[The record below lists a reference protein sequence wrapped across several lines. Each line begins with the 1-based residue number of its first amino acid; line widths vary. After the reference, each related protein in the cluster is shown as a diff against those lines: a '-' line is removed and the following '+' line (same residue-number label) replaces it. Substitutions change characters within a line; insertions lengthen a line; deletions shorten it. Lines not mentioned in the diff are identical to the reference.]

1 MGCMESCGT
10 MPEKRTWIF
19 FFLILLVALL
29 WAAFLLLRGE
39 MVAVSTTLAIVAAF
53 ISFFSFTCCK
63 KYRTW
68 IFFYLIVLTAILWA
82 SFLLM
87 QGVMVWVS
95 ALLFIIA
102 GGTSLFSFL
111 FCEGEQ

>member
-1 MGCMESCGT
+1 MDKTCT
-10 MPEKRTWIF
+10 PPDKRTWIF

-29 WAAFLLLRGE
+29 WASFLLIRGE

-53 ISFFSFTCCK
+53 ISFFSFTCST

-82 SFLLM
+82 TFLLM
-87 QGVMVWVS
+87 QGAMIWVS
-95 ALLFIIA
+95 TLLFIVA
-102 GGTSLFSFL
+102 GGTTIFSFL
-111 FCEGEQ
+111 FSGEEQ